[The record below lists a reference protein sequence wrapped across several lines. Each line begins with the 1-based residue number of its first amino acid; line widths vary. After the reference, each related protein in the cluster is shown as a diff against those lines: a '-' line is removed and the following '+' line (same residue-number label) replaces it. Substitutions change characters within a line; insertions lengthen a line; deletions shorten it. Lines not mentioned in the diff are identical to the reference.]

1 VRLGRIRGCQLY
13 CQPRRC
19 NRWDQA
25 ARCLPPRRRRRS
37 STYHQLAAGLQG
49 LAAALCGGRLLFVL
63 EGGYEPA
70 AVGESVGEV
79 FLALLGRPSV
89 EAAQPLSL
97 PHPEPLLEVEALV
110 QRLRAIHGL
119 S

>member
-1 VRLGRIRGCQLY
+1 M
-13 CQPRRC
+13 
-19 NRWDQA
+19 A
-25 ARCLPPRRRRRS
+25 LPPSPFRLCRS
-37 STYHQLAAGLQG
+37 STYHHLAARLQD
-49 LAAALCGGRLLFVL
+49 LAARLCNGRLLFVL

-89 EAAQPLSL
+89 EALQPLSL
-97 PHPEPLLEVEALV
+97 PHPEPLPEVEALV

-119 S
+119 D

>member
-1 VRLGRIRGCQLY
+1 
-13 CQPRRC
+13 
-19 NRWDQA
+19 
-25 ARCLPPRRRRRS
+25 
-37 STYHQLAAGLQG
+37 
-49 LAAALCGGRLLFVL
+49 
-63 EGGYEPA
+63 
-70 AVGESVGEV
+70 VGESVGEV